1 MEVKLPAVSGSS
13 GRLIVERPKDELS
26 EPDYPGLVF
35 ADESLDYS
43 QAMKQFVAASQR
55 KDNQPAQAEIGPAE
69 VEKAGLKAK
78 KQTLRREKEAL
89 SLTRRQI
96 REQRKQEDAA
106 WQALKS
112 HAGPTR
118 QSEKLN

>member
-43 QAMKQFVAASQR
+43 EAMQQFVIASQT
-55 KDNQPAQAEIGPAE
+55 KDNQSPQAAENSAEIDVDIG
-69 VEKAGLKAK
+69 AK
-78 KQTLRREKEAL
+78 
-89 SLTRRQI
+89 
-96 REQRKQEDAA
+96 D
-106 WQALKS
+106 
-112 HAGPTR
+112 
-118 QSEKLN
+118 NFM